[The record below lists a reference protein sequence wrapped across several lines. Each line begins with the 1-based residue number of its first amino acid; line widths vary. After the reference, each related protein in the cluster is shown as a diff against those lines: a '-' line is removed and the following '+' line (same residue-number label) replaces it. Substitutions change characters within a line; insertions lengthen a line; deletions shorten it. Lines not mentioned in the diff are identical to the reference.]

1 LTLARKTLAESGQ
14 IVCNGVEKCGI
25 VLTSVIKQILVPYDN
40 SGHAMRAFCHALDLA
55 KKYGAS
61 ITVISITDEDQ
72 NAEWVNDT
80 PSRQK
85 TINTSRN
92 AEFRRYFKDLEAQAG
107 KFGIHFDSL
116 LLESTS
122 TAESIISV
130 ASMRKMDYIVM
141 GTHGKGKTK
150 EMMLGRVSTSVA
162 LNAHCPVV
170 LIK

>member
-1 LTLARKTLAESGQ
+1 MEVLAEGGQ
-14 IVCNGVEKCGI
+14 IICNGVEKCGI
-25 VLTSVIKQILVPYDN
+25 VLTSVIRQILVPYDN

-85 TINTSRN
+85 SINKSRN
-92 AEFRRYFKDLEAQAG
+92 AEFRRYFKDLEAQAA
-107 KFGIHFDSL
+107 KFGIHFDSML
-116 LLESTS
+116 IESTS
-122 TAESIISV
+122 TAESIIST

-170 LIK
+170 LVK

>member
-1 LTLARKTLAESGQ
+1 MLAENSQ
-14 IVCNGVEKCGI
+14 IICTDIKNCNVAP
-25 VLTSVIKQILVPYDN
+25 TSLVKRILVPFDN
-40 SGHAMRAFCHALDLA
+40 SGHSQRAFGHALDLA
-55 KKYGAS
+55 RRFGSS
-61 ITVISITDEDQ
+61 ITIVTITDEDQ

-85 TINTSRN
+85 SVNTSRN
-92 AEFRRYFKDLEAQAG
+92 AEFRRHFQTLEAQAK
-107 KFGIHFDSL
+107 KFGIHFDAI

-122 TAESIISV
+122 TAESIISL
-130 ASMRKMDYIVM
+130 ASQRHMDYIVM

-150 EMMLGRVSTSVA
+150 EMMLGRISTSVA